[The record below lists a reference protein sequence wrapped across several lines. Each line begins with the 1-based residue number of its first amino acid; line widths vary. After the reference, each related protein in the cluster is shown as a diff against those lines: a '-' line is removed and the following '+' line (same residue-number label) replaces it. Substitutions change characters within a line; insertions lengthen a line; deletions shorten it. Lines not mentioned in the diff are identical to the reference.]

1 MSKSV
6 RIRRGSSLDHLQF
19 AGAEGEIT
27 VDTTLDTL
35 RVHDGDTLGG
45 WPLLNSAKNSEV
57 TAEEFKANK
66 ILYKNSYANQAAFPS
81 AATYP
86 GMLVYSQAD
95 SKAYISTGTV
105 WSSFTQPADL
115 TSFVTGSVDTRVSGA
130 DYSLLAPKIGTN
142 LVFKTLRSGTNI
154 TVSSDSNSLT
164 IASAAYDGSN
174 KFDSS
179 GTYGVYK
186 STVGTTLGFR
196 GIRPGSGLDMSLS
209 VSQDEINIDTKLKQA
224 FNTVKVGATNIV
236 TTAVDNTLEMI
247 ASSGISL
254 TGNAT
259 NKTVTMAVNLSAT
272 NDVAQTG
279 SNVLASYSAG
289 TFVFNK
295 IKAGTGVELS
305 AGANGEI
312 TVSAPQVGTVT
323 GGENLGVGPG
333 DGGTGIAIFES
344 SISTASTLKF
354 RRIRPGAG
362 IVVTMSGDQEYMD
375 ISSTLETPGG
385 AGAGVVNIG
394 DQYQLA
400 YYPNS
405 AASTTVGPT
414 PSGISINTTSG
425 KIVADIDGTVSDIS
439 NHDTDSLEEG
449 SVNQY
454 WTSGRFDTAFGL
466 KTTTSLTEGTQL
478 YFTADRAQD
487 AAADMLNTGNPSPTV
502 VTATT
507 SAVSTSTGTVFVGSS
522 SGIVSGMVVT
532 GATISSSVTV
542 TVQTVSAGQFTVSP
556 AIYAPTGTSLTLT
569 GATTLILNTTAAAT
583 STATLTVNSTAG
595 ISTTWYVTGTGISGA
610 TTVSTIGGGT
620 TLTVSPG
627 YNVTVGSGVVLTF
640 AAITTNGVA
649 GSYID
654 GSDSY
659 TLRLDPN
666 YVGQQIRSALS
677 VIPNQGLSYDP
688 VQGRFGLSGA
698 VTQVNG
704 YSGSVTLTV
713 GDITGAAPLASPV
726 FTGSARVPDPISSSN
741 GFQITNKNYVDA
753 AKLAVTGNP
762 LAGLATIQALG
773 NAINGDALFYQTV
786 TSSIATKLSS
796 GGGTMTG
803 LLNLN
808 YTLDYATSNEFVAA
822 NKKYVDQ
829 RSTVQSV
836 NTLTGNVVL
845 TSSNITEGS
854 RLYYTD
860 VRARNAISLVS
871 NDTDVLSYSS
881 GVFSF
886 NKPTTDGITEG
897 STNQYWLASR
907 SRGAMGITVTG
918 NTNFASY
925 SSSTGVYT
933 INANTDNLSQGSTN
947 RFFTQALAR
956 SSFSLSKGSTAPEQ
970 ALYVSNN
977 FLNYNDSTGIFTILP
992 STDNLYEGTKKFY
1005 TDAAVRQA
1013 LTFQTTSLNTVSTA
1027 NSIQINTSTG
1037 VVTFNAN
1044 TNNIVEGTTN
1054 LYHTP
1059 VRVRT
1064 NISLTTDNTQTLSY
1078 DSATGV
1084 FTYSHP
1090 TTDRIA
1096 EGTTNKYYA
1105 DSLARSA
1112 HGVTVTTS
1120 TGVTSANH
1128 MTYSTSTGVYTINA
1142 NIDSMTDG
1150 ATNKFASLT
1159 RVAGLI
1165 SLAITTTNG
1174 GSAPAFLAYNNTT
1187 GAFTFNN
1194 STDSLTE
1201 GTVNKWASD
1210 ATVRAKLSVN
1220 SGTQTA
1226 LSYSSSTGVF
1236 TFAPT
1241 VSSSLVYTASPTG
1254 GQYHFSTAQDL
1265 TTSGKPQFVY
1275 VTTTANPTGA
1285 GSGSRLA
1292 ISGGE
1297 VSFNCAAG
1305 QYHEVARST
1314 NITQLSFT
1322 NVPAVAGQFFE
1333 IIICFYNTATNPN
1346 NGFTLLNTNIKWA
1359 GASRPDLATITTTS
1373 GRRDVIKLFTI
1384 DGGTTWIESGRSLN
1398 IG

>member
-6 RIRRGSSLDHLQF
+6 RIRRGSSLDHQQF

-35 RVHDGDTLGG
+35 RVHDGTTLGG
-45 WPLLNSAKNSEV
+45 WPLLNSSKNSEV

-66 ILYKNSYANQAAFPS
+66 ILYKNSYANQAAFPA

-86 GMLVYSQAD
+86 GMLAYSQAD
-95 SKAYISTGTV
+95 SKAYISTGTE

-115 TSFVTGSVDTRVSGA
+115 TAFVVSSADTRVSGA
-130 DYSLLAPKIGTN
+130 DYSLLAPKVGTN
-142 LVFKTLRSGTNI
+142 LIFKTLRSGSNV

-164 IASAAYDGSN
+164 IASALYDGSN
-174 KFDSS
+174 KFDST

-254 TGNAT
+254 TGNAV
-259 NKTVTMAVNLSAT
+259 NKTVTMAVDLSAT
-272 NDVAQTG
+272 NDVTQTG

-312 TVSAPQVGTVT
+312 TVSAPKVGTVT
-323 GGENLGVGPG
+323 GGENLGLGPG

-344 SISTASTLKF
+344 AISTASTLKF

-439 NHDTDSLEEG
+439 NHDTDALEEG
-449 SVNQY
+449 SINQY
-454 WTSGRFDTAFGL
+454 WTNTRFDTAFAA
-466 KTTTSLTEGTQL
+466 KSTTSLTEGTQL

-487 AAADMLNTGNPSPTV
+487 AAADMLTTGNPSPTI

-507 SAVSTSTGTVFVGSS
+507 SVVSSSVGTVFVGSS
-522 SGIVSGMVVT
+522 AGITIGMVVT
-532 GATISSSVTV
+532 SATIAGGVTV
-542 TVQTVSAGQFTVSP
+542 TVQSVSTGQFTVSP

-569 GATTLILNTTAAAT
+569 GATTLILNASAPAT

-595 ISTTWYVTGTGISGA
+595 ISTGWYVTGAGVTGA
-610 TTVSTIGGGT
+610 VTVSSIGGGT

-627 YNVTVGSGVVLTF
+627 YNVSVASGVVLTF
-640 AAITTNGVA
+640 AAITTNGIA
-649 GSYID
+649 GAYTD
-654 GSDSY
+654 ASDSY
-659 TLRLDPN
+659 VLRLDPSFI
-666 YVGQQIRSALS
+666 GQQIRSALS
-677 VIPNQGLSYDP
+677 VIPNQGLSYDS

-704 YSGSVTLTV
+704 YSGAVTLTV
-713 GDITGAAPLASPV
+713 GDITGAAPSASPIL
-726 FTGSARVPDPISSSN
+726 TGSPRVPDLLVSSN
-741 GFQITNKNYVDA
+741 GFQIANKNYVDA
-753 AKLAVTGNP
+753 AKLSVTGNP

-773 NAINGDALFYQTV
+773 NAINGDTLFFQTV
-786 TSSIATKLSS
+786 NSAINAKLSS
-796 GGGTMTG
+796 SGGTVTG

-808 YTLDYATSNEFVAA
+808 YTLDYATTNELVAA

-860 VRARNAISLVS
+860 TRARNAISLVS
-871 NDTDVLSYSS
+871 SDTDVLSYSS
-881 GVFSF
+881 GVISF
-886 NKPTTDGITEG
+886 NKPNSDAIDEG

-907 SRGAMGITVTG
+907 SRGAMGINVTG
-918 NTNFASY
+918 NTAFASY

-947 RFFTQALAR
+947 RFFTQTLAR
-956 SSFSLSKGSTAPEQ
+956 GSVSLQRGSTAPEQ
-970 ALYVSNN
+970 ALYVSNT
-977 FLNYNDSTGIFTILP
+977 FLSYNEATGIFTVLP

-1013 LTFQTTSLNTVSTA
+1013 LTFQTTSLGTVSTA
-1027 NSIQINTSTG
+1027 NSLVINTGTG

-1044 TNNIVEGTTN
+1044 TNNIVEGSNN
-1054 LYHTP
+1054 LYYLNS
-1059 VRVRT
+1059 RART
-1064 NISLTTDNTQTLSY
+1064 AITLTSDNIQTLTY
-1078 DSATGV
+1078 DSATGA

-1090 TTDRIA
+1090 NSDRIA

-1105 DSLARSA
+1105 DSLARA
-1112 HGVTVTTS
+1112 AMGVSVTQT
-1120 TGVTSANH
+1120 TGVTAANH

-1187 GAFTFNN
+1187 GAFSFNN

-1201 GTVNKWASD
+1201 GTVNKYASD

-1220 SGTQTA
+1220 SGTQTS
-1226 LSYSSSTGVF
+1226 LSYNSTSGVF

-1254 GQYHFSTAQDL
+1254 GQFHFSTAQDL
-1265 TTSGKPQFVY
+1265 TTTGKPQFLY
-1275 VTTTANPTGA
+1275 VTKTANPVGA
-1285 GSGSRLA
+1285 GAGTRLA

-1297 VSFNCAAG
+1297 VTFNCNAG
-1305 QYHEVARST
+1305 QYHEVARTT

-1333 IIICFYNTATNPN
+1333 IVICFYNTATSPN

-1359 GASRPDLATITTTS
+1359 GAARPDLATITTVS
-1373 GRRDVIKLFTI
+1373 GRRDVLKLYTL

>member
-81 AATYP
+81 ASTYP

-115 TSFVTGSVDTRVSGA
+115 TSFVTGSADTRVSGA
-130 DYSLLAPKIGTN
+130 DYSLISPKVGTN
-142 LVFKTLRSGTNI
+142 LIFKTLRSGTNI
-154 TVSSDSNSLT
+154 AIGIDSNSLT
-164 IASAAYDGSN
+164 ITGATYDGVN

-186 STVGTTLGFR
+186 STTSTTLGFR
-196 GIRPGSGLDMSLS
+196 GIRPGSGLSMSIS
-209 VSQDEINIDTKLKQA
+209 TSQDEINIDTVLKKA
-224 FNTVKVGATNIV
+224 FNTVKVGATDILT
-236 TTAVDNTLEMI
+236 TTADNTLEMI
-247 ASSGISL
+247 ASNGISL
-254 TGNAT
+254 VGNAT
-259 NKTVTMAVNLSAT
+259 NKSVTMSVNLSVT

-279 SNVLASYSAG
+279 YNVLSSYSAG

-305 AGANGEI
+305 AGVNGEI

-323 GGENLGVGPG
+323 GGENLGLGPAN
-333 DGGTGIAIFES
+333 GGTGIAIFEDSLS
-344 SISTASTLKF
+344 SASTLKF

-414 PSGISINTTSG
+414 PSGISVNTTSG

-439 NHDTDSLEEG
+439 NHDTDSLDEG
-449 SVNQY
+449 STNLY

-487 AAADMLNTGNPSPTV
+487 AAADMLTTGNPSPTV

-507 SAVSTSTGTVFVGSS
+507 SAVSTSLGTVFVGSTA
-522 SGIVSGMVVT
+522 GITNGMVVT
-532 GATISSSVTV
+532 GATISGAVTV
-542 TVQTVSAGQFTVSP
+542 TVQSVGGGQFTVSP

-569 GATTLILNTTAAAT
+569 GATTLILTTTAPAT

-610 TTVSTIGGGT
+610 VTVSAVGGPT
-620 TLTVSPG
+620 SLTVSPG
-627 YNVTVGSGVVLTF
+627 YNVSVGSGVALSF
-640 AAITTNGVA
+640 AAITTNGLA
-649 GSYID
+649 GSYTD

-659 TLRLDPN
+659 TLRLDSN
-666 YVGQQIRSALS
+666 YIGQQVRSALS

-713 GDITGAAPLASPV
+713 GDITGAAPLAGPV

-773 NAINGDALFYQTV
+773 NAINGDTLFYQTV
-786 TSSIATKLSS
+786 NSSIATKLSS

-808 YTLDYATSNEFVAA
+808 YTLDYTTTNEFVAA

-871 NDTDVLSYSS
+871 SDTDVLSYSS

-907 SRGAMGITVTG
+907 SRGAMGVTVTG
-918 NTNFASY
+918 NTAFASY

-947 RFFTQALAR
+947 KFFTQTLAR
-956 SSFSLSKGSTAPEQ
+956 GSFSLQKGSTPGD
-970 ALYVSNN
+970 ALYLTNN
-977 FLNYNDSTGIFTILP
+977 FLNYSDSTGIFTVIP

-1013 LTFQTTSLNTVSTA
+1013 ITFQTTSLNNVSTA
-1027 NSIQINTSTG
+1027 NSILINTSTG
-1037 VVTFNAN
+1037 VITFNAN

-1064 NISLTTDNTQTLSY
+1064 NISLTSDNTQTLSY
-1078 DSATGV
+1078 DNATGA

-1090 TTDRIA
+1090 NTDRIA

-1105 DSLARSA
+1105 DSLARLA

-1120 TGVTSANH
+1120 TGITSANH
-1128 MTYSTSTGVYTINA
+1128 ITYSTSTGVYTVNA

-1150 ATNKFASLT
+1150 ATNKFASLS

-1165 SLAITTTNG
+1165 SLTISTTNG
-1174 GSAPAFLAYNNTT
+1174 GSPPAFLAYNNTT

-1275 VTTTANPTGA
+1275 VTKTANPTGA
-1285 GSGSRLA
+1285 GSGSRLS

-1297 VSFNCAAG
+1297 VTFNCNLG

-1322 NVPAVAGQFFE
+1322 NVPATAGQFFE
-1333 IIICFYNTATNPN
+1333 IIICFYNTATSPN

-1359 GASRPDLATITTTS
+1359 GAARPDLATVTTTS
-1373 GRRDVIKLFTI
+1373 GRRDVIKLFTL